1 LLLKSLRRLEVSS
14 GRTYLKASFSFYLKE
29 YPPNCRF
36 TDMKPSGRKPEK
48 PESKKKLIKIVLKDF
63 EDMLQAV
70 TTEALSRFAGTYG
83 YNLTLSVATSW
94 YFEQIRQA
102 ATNDTPPANKEKS
115 KTKEDKAN
123 GAFEKI
129 ADLKKLKT
137 KDLKEKLKSYH
148 PEYYSQN

>member
-1 LLLKSLRRLEVSS
+1 
-14 GRTYLKASFSFYLKE
+14 
-29 YPPNCRF
+29 
-36 TDMKPSGRKPEK
+36 M
-48 PESKKKLIKIVLKDF
+48 IKIVLKDF

-102 ATNDTPPANKEKS
+102 ATNDTPPTDKEKS
-115 KTKEDKAN
+115 KTKEDKSN
-123 GAFEKI
+123 GAFVKI

-137 KDLKEKLKSYH
+137 KDLKEKLRATIPSITAKTNSRFNLPGRTLGPLPDYLSAVLQLTLFSSLMPSLVH
-148 PEYYSQN
+148 T

>member
-1 LLLKSLRRLEVSS
+1 
-14 GRTYLKASFSFYLKE
+14 
-29 YPPNCRF
+29 
-36 TDMKPSGRKPEK
+36 MKHSGRKPEK

-102 ATNDTPPANKEKS
+102 ATNDTPPADKEKT
-115 KTKEDKAN
+115 KTKDDKSN
-123 GAFEKI
+123 GAFVKI